1 MKIVEIEPGS
11 AQRAPQDTTP
21 HNSHVCVAGFMQFSG
36 PAMQY
41 VILLYFSQNSN
52 TKFGILNFLLSPVL
66 KIVAQVMERPSGKSS
81 SKPIGI

>member
-1 MKIVEIEPGS
+1 MVIVEIEPGS

-41 VILLYFSQNSN
+41 VILLDIFYKIGYFE
-52 TKFGILNFLLSPVL
+52 F
-66 KIVAQVMERPSGKSS
+66 SS
-81 SKPIGI
+81 IIHTMNRDML

>member
-1 MKIVEIEPGS
+1 MKKKKMVIVEIEPGS
-11 AQRAPQDTTP
+11 AHRAPQDTTP

-52 TKFGILNFLLSPVL
+52 TQFGILYFLLLATRLLQCMNVKFGFPCV
-66 KIVAQVMERPSGKSS
+66 
-81 SKPIGI
+81 